1 MHKIIIQKEPR
12 KKVIPKTSIKM
23 PKHSSETEINDFFGR
38 RPNRGKR
45 KCYINRGETDGR
57 YGKKKPRFLVQ
68 KEVSKKRFT
77 LTLSSQEIAEKFLQ
91 IINHYNRDRTIKD
104 TVLFSLMNTHRDFK
118 KKGEKEKFKEKMI
131 VSYLVMTLPLEDKE
145 SIERWLRKKTI
156 REKWKNMMNNNDE
169 RLITMM
175 EKMKEDHKKGKK
187 IIRKTVKNIL
197 TYVKHA

>member
-1 MHKIIIQKEPR
+1 MHKIIIQKEPQ

-23 PKHSSETEINDFFGR
+23 PKHCSESEINDFFGR

-57 YGKKKPRFLVQ
+57 YGEKRTRFLVQ
-68 KEVSKKRFT
+68 KMVRKKRFT
-77 LTLSSQEIAEKFLQ
+77 LTLPSQEIAEKFLQ

-104 TVLFSLMNTHRDFK
+104 TVLFSMMNTHRDLK
-118 KKGEKEKFKEKMI
+118 KKGDKERYKEKMI
-131 VSYLVMTLPLEDKE
+131 VSYLIMLLPLEDKE
-145 SIERWLRKKTI
+145 SVLKTI

-169 RLITMM
+169 RLINMM

-187 IIRKTVKNIL
+187 NIRKTMKNIL
-197 TYVKHA
+197 TYVKKSQL

>member
-1 MHKIIIQKEPR
+1 MHKIIIQKEPQ

-23 PKHSSETEINDFFGR
+23 PKHCSESERNDFFGR
-38 RPNRGKR
+38 RANRGKR
-45 KCYINRGETDGR
+45 KSYINRGETDGR
-57 YGKKKPRFLVQ
+57 YGEKKSRILVQ

-77 LTLSSQEIAEKFLQ
+77 LTLPSQEIAEKFLQ

-104 TVLFSLMNTHRDFK
+104 TVLFSLMNTHRDLK

-131 VSYLVMTLPLEDKE
+131 VPYLVMTLPLQDKE
-145 SIERWLRKKTI
+145 SLERWFKKKTI
-156 REKWKNMMNNNDE
+156 REKWKSMMNNNDE

-187 IIRKTVKNIL
+187 IIRKTVKHIF